1 MRYKMRQVQLN
12 NEITM
17 KGVRDLTHKE
27 RYDIF

>member
-12 NEITM
+12 TEIAM
-17 KGVRDLTHKE
+17 KGIRDQTHRE

>member
-12 NEITM
+12 TEITM
-17 KGVRDLTHKE
+17 KGAKDLTHKE